1 MSPTSATLRL
11 HYFLP
16 SSRANGPGVR
26 AVLWVQGCT
35 LGCPG
40 CFNPETHPSSSGK
53 EVKIAELFNSILNF
67 QSSIEGITVSGGEPL
82 QQLQPLLSLFTLIRS
97 ETTLSIIIFTGFEW
111 TEMERIPRF
120 SDLAKL
126 VDVIIAGRF
135 DKNKRLARGL
145 LGSSNKTI
153 HLLSTRY
160 RDANFREV
168 PQAEILIG
176 SGGEVVLT
184 GIDPLIF

>member
-1 MSPTSATLRL
+1 
-11 HYFLP
+11 
-16 SSRANGPGVR
+16 
-26 AVLWVQGCT
+26 
-35 LGCPG
+35 
-40 CFNPETHPSSSGK
+40 
-53 EVKIAELFNSILNF
+53 
-67 QSSIEGITVSGGEPL
+67 
-82 QQLQPLLSLFTLIRS
+82 
-97 ETTLSIIIFTGFEW
+97 
-111 TEMERIPRF
+111 MERIPRF